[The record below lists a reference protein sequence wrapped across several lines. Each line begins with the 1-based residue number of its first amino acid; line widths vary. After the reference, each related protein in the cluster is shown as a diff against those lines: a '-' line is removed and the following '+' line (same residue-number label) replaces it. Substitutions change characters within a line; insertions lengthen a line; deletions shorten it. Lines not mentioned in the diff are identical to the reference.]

1 MCQFEPINPCH
12 FNEPDQYSIHE
23 FDKIYASK
31 CWVLDRAV
39 CFCAVDKCNG
49 NYTLLMVRQV
59 EDTELLC
66 HLSQAELQKRVRLV
80 EDTELLCHL
89 SQAELQK
96 REMDRL
102 AVMQRMQETTVP
114 VLMEEVEG
122 VRVLEKMAH
131 IRLPIQMVGLFR
143 LPMDNSIF
151 LKGSVSARDNS
162 TSSEHIQ
169 AAEHIDP
176 VSNGLGSALLVR
188 LHHFPRSN
196 TSSTVS
202 FSNRIPSSILSTH
215 RAGLPLGLCPSTMV
229 FIPDLA
235 TELPSLFE
243 IISNQKKI
251 APANAAQS
259 SGSNPAGAK
268 GKSKKDGY
276 NWLLF
281 TILAVIAGILI
292 FIVIPIL
299 LIMIVAKY
307 SKTKSASKGKAGKQG
322 HGKSKRGT
330 SKSKGPRSKSSKGTK
345 SQSKSMQSK
354 SI

>member
-131 IRLPIQMVGLFR
+131 IRLPIQM
-143 LPMDNSIF
+143 
-151 LKGSVSARDNS
+151 
-162 TSSEHIQ
+162 
-169 AAEHIDP
+169 P